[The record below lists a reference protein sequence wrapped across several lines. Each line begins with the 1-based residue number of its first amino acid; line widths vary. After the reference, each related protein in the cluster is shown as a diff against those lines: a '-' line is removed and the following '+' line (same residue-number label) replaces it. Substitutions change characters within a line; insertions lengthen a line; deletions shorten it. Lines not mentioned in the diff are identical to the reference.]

1 MQRICVDMDEVMADT
16 LAEHIRRY
24 NQTFDEEVTPEDLAG
39 KGLWEVAPLDRQAQ
53 LRAFLDAEDFFEDLP
68 LMPDAQP
75 VLKDLS
81 TRFEIYIATQAMAVP
96 NSLGPK
102 YRWLQRHFP
111 FIPPTHYVFCGDK
124 SILRADFLI
133 DDQPRNL
140 LRFEGQGLLYSAPH
154 NIMATGYVR
163 VNNWLEV
170 AQFFADLPATADAA
184 AQATIPSRLV
194 PARCF
199 PRRRTPLPGEFDTM
213 ECDRV
218 RLPSKV
224 FYHATP
230 LPRCRRM
237 RRGRPCTLR
246 G

>member
-24 NQTFDEEVTPEDLAG
+24 NQTFDEDVSADDLAG
-39 KGLWEVAPLDRQAQ
+39 KGLWEITPLDRQAQ

-68 LMPDAQP
+68 LMPDAQA

-111 FIPPTHYVFCGDK
+111 FIPPTHYVFCGNK
-124 SILRADFLI
+124 AILRADFLI

-140 LRFEGQGLLYSAPH
+140 QIFDGKGLLYTAPH
-154 NIMATGYVR
+154 NLNITAYDR
-163 VNNWLEV
+163 VDNWLQV
-170 AQFFADLPATADAA
+170 AEYF
-184 AQATIPSRLV
+184 
-194 PARCF
+194 
-199 PRRRTPLPGEFDTM
+199 
-213 ECDRV
+213 
-218 RLPSKV
+218 SKV
-224 FYHATP
+224 ED
-230 LPRCRRM
+230 LERK
-237 RRGRPCTLR
+237 
-246 G
+246 